1 MKNMKKL
8 LHKNSELRNIL
19 KIITYNKSIIMSES
33 TEMKVKIK
41 KSGSKV
47 KKSSEEKTE
56 STVTPAEKVV
66 VPIVTVETVIEPVVE
81 PVEKVAYVSVAP
93 AETVVEVTTT
103 VEESNTEILFNKFI
117 NQFQDI
123 QSVMKTLHSNLKVL
137 QKEVM
142 RERKESK
149 KKESKIKK
157 KIDKKKNPSGI
168 VKPTPIS
175 PELSKF
181 LGLPVGELIA
191 RTDVTAKIISYV
203 KENNLQDPKDKRNI
217 LPDDKLKELLQP
229 GDTVVSFFNLQTF
242 MKNHFPSSTTETTVV

>member
-1 MKNMKKL
+1 
-8 LHKNSELRNIL
+8 
-19 KIITYNKSIIMSES
+19 MSEP
-33 TEMKVKIK
+33 TEMKVKTK
-41 KSGSKV
+41 KSGTKV
-47 KKSSEEKTE
+47 KKSSENKTE
-56 STVTPAEKVV
+56 STTVTE
-66 VPIVTVETVIEPVVE
+66 ETVVLPVEPVVLPVEPVVE
-81 PVEKVAYVSVAP
+81 VSVAP
-93 AETVVEVTTT
+93 VETVVEVTTTT

-123 QSVMKTLHSNLKVL
+123 QAVMKTLHSNLKVL

-157 KIDKKKNPSGI
+157 KSDKKKNPSGI
-168 VKPTPIS
+168 VKPSPIS

-191 RTDVTAKIISYV
+191 RTDVTSKIIAYV
-203 KENNLQDPKDKRNI
+203 KEHNLQDPKDKRNI

-229 GDTVVSFFNLQTF
+229 GDKVVSFFTLQTF
-242 MKNHFPSSTTETTVV
+242 MKNHFPSSTTETTTPVV

>member
-1 MKNMKKL
+1 
-8 LHKNSELRNIL
+8 
-19 KIITYNKSIIMSES
+19 MSEP
-33 TEMKVKIK
+33 TEIKVKTK

-56 STVTPAEKVV
+56 STVAHIEQIV
-66 VPIVTVETVIEPVVE
+66 VPIVTVEPVIEPVVE
-81 PVEKVAYVSVAP
+81 SVEKVADVSVAP
-93 AETVVEVTTT
+93 VETVVEVTNT

-123 QSVMKTLHSNLKVL
+123 QAVMKTLHSNLKVL

-157 KIDKKKNPSGI
+157 KSDKKKNPSGI
-168 VKPTPIS
+168 TKPSLIS

-181 LGLPVGELIA
+181 LGLPLGELIP
-191 RTDVTAKIISYV
+191 RTDVTSKIISYV
-203 KENNLQDPKDKRNI
+203 KEHNLQDPKDKRNI

-229 GDTVVSFFNLQTF
+229 GDTVVSFFNIQTF
-242 MKNHFPSSTTETTVV
+242 MKNHFPSSTTETTTTVV

>member
-1 MKNMKKL
+1 
-8 LHKNSELRNIL
+8 
-19 KIITYNKSIIMSES
+19 MSEP
-33 TEMKVKIK
+33 TEMKVKTK
-41 KSGSKV
+41 KSGTKV
-47 KKSSEEKTE
+47 KKSSENKTE
-56 STVTPAEKVV
+56 STTVTK
-66 VPIVTVETVIEPVVE
+66 ETVVAPVTEETVVAHVK
-81 PVEKVAYVSVAP
+81 PVADVSVAP
-93 AETVVEVTTT
+93 VETVVEVTTTT

-123 QSVMKTLHSNLKVL
+123 QAVMKTLHSNLKVL

-157 KIDKKKNPSGI
+157 KSDKKKNPSGI

-191 RTDVTAKIISYV
+191 RTDVTSKIIAYV
-203 KENNLQDPKDKRNI
+203 KEHNLQDPKDKRNI

-229 GDTVVSFFNLQTF
+229 GDKVVSFFTLQTF
-242 MKNHFPSSTTETTVV
+242 MKNHFPSTTETNTPVTTVV

>member
-1 MKNMKKL
+1 
-8 LHKNSELRNIL
+8 
-19 KIITYNKSIIMSES
+19 MSEQ
-33 TEMKVKIK
+33 TEMKVKTK
-41 KSGSKV
+41 KSGTKI

-56 STVTPAEKVV
+56 STVTHVEQVV
-66 VPIVTVETVIEPVVE
+66 A
-81 PVEKVAYVSVAP
+81 PVEQVVAPVEQVVAPVEQVADVSVAP
-93 AETVVEVTTT
+93 VETVVEVTTT

-123 QSVMKTLHSNLKVL
+123 QTVMKTLHSNLKVL

-157 KIDKKKNPSGI
+157 KKSDKKKNPSGI

-191 RTDVTAKIISYV
+191 RTEVTSKIIDYV
-203 KENNLQDPKDKRNI
+203 KKHNLQDPSDKRNI

-229 GDTVVSFFNLQTF
+229 GDTIVSFFNIQTF
-242 MKNHFPSSTTETTVV
+242 LKNHFPSSTTETTIV

>member
-1 MKNMKKL
+1 
-8 LHKNSELRNIL
+8 
-19 KIITYNKSIIMSES
+19 MSEP
-33 TEMKVKIK
+33 TEIKVKTK
-41 KSGSKV
+41 KSGTKV
-47 KKSSEEKTE
+47 KKSLEEKTE
-56 STVTPAEKVV
+56 STTVTEEPVV
-66 VPIVTVETVIEPVVE
+66 APITVEPVVAPVTVEPVVAHVEPVVEVSVAPVETVI
-81 PVEKVAYVSVAP
+81 
-93 AETVVEVTTT
+93 EVTTT

-123 QSVMKTLHSNLKVL
+123 QAVMKTLHSNLKVL

-157 KIDKKKNPSGI
+157 KSDKKKNPSGI
-168 VKPTPIS
+168 TKPSLIS

-181 LGLPVGELIA
+181 LGLPLGELIP
-191 RTDVTAKIISYV
+191 RTDVTSKIISYV

-229 GDTVVSFFNLQTF
+229 GDKVVSFFTLQTF
-242 MKNHFPSSTTETTVV
+242 MKNHFPSSTTETTTPVTTVV

>member
-1 MKNMKKL
+1 
-8 LHKNSELRNIL
+8 
-19 KIITYNKSIIMSES
+19 MSEP
-33 TEMKVKIK
+33 TEIKVKTK

-56 STVTPAEKVV
+56 STIAPIEQVV
-66 VPIVTVETVIEPVVE
+66 VPIVTVEPVIEPVVE
-81 PVEKVAYVSVAP
+81 SVEKVADVSVAP
-93 AETVVEVTTT
+93 VETVVEVTNT

-123 QSVMKTLHSNLKVL
+123 QAVMKTLHSNLKVL

-157 KIDKKKNPSGI
+157 KSDKKKNPSGI
-168 VKPTPIS
+168 TKPSLIS

-181 LGLPVGELIA
+181 LGLPLGELIP
-191 RTDVTAKIISYV
+191 RTDVTSKIISYV
-203 KENNLQDPKDKRNI
+203 KEHNLQDPKDKRNI

-229 GDTVVSFFNLQTF
+229 GDTVVSFFNIQTF
-242 MKNHFPSSTTETTVV
+242 MKNHFPSSTTETTTTVV

>member
-1 MKNMKKL
+1 
-8 LHKNSELRNIL
+8 
-19 KIITYNKSIIMSES
+19 MSEP
-33 TEMKVKIK
+33 TEIKVKTK

-56 STVTPAEKVV
+56 STIVPVEQVV
-66 VPIVTVETVIEPVVE
+66 VPIVNVETVIEPIDE
-81 PVEKVAYVSVAP
+81 PVEKVADVSVAP
-93 AETVVEVTTT
+93 VETVVEVTTT

-123 QSVMKTLHSNLKVL
+123 QAVMKTLHSNLKVL

-157 KIDKKKNPSGI
+157 KSDKKKNPSGI

-203 KENNLQDPKDKRNI
+203 KEHNLQDPKDKRNI

-242 MKNHFPSSTTETTVV
+242 MKNHFPSSTTETTTTVV

>member
-1 MKNMKKL
+1 
-8 LHKNSELRNIL
+8 
-19 KIITYNKSIIMSES
+19 MSEP
-33 TEMKVKIK
+33 TEMKVKTK
-41 KSGSKV
+41 KSGTKV

-56 STVTPAEKVV
+56 STTVEPVV
-66 VPIVTVETVIEPVVE
+66 APVTVEPVVAPVTVEPVVE
-81 PVEKVAYVSVAP
+81 VSVAP
-93 AETVVEVTTT
+93 VETVVEVTTT

-123 QSVMKTLHSNLKVL
+123 QAVMKTLHSNLKVL

-157 KIDKKKNPSGI
+157 KSDKKKNPSGI
-168 VKPTPIS
+168 VKPSPIS

-181 LGLPVGELIA
+181 LGLPLGELIA
-191 RTDVTAKIISYV
+191 RTDVTSKIIAYV
-203 KENNLQDPKDKRNI
+203 KEHNLQDPKDKRNI

-229 GDTVVSFFNLQTF
+229 GDKVVSFFTLQTF
-242 MKNHFPSSTTETTVV
+242 MKNHFPSSTTETTTPVTTIV

>member
-1 MKNMKKL
+1 
-8 LHKNSELRNIL
+8 
-19 KIITYNKSIIMSES
+19 MSEP
-33 TEMKVKIK
+33 TEIKVKTK
-41 KSGSKV
+41 KSGTKV
-47 KKSSEEKTE
+47 KKSSENKTE
-56 STVTPAEKVV
+56 STTVTEEHVV
-66 VPIVTVETVIEPVVE
+66 APVTEEHVVAPVTVETVVAPVTEKTVVTPVTVE
-81 PVEKVAYVSVAP
+81 NVADVSVAP
-93 AETVVEVTTT
+93 LETVVEVTTTT

-123 QSVMKTLHSNLKVL
+123 QAVMKTLHSNLKVL

-157 KIDKKKNPSGI
+157 KSDKKKNPSGI
-168 VKPTPIS
+168 TKPSPIS

-181 LGLPVGELIA
+181 LGLPLGELIP
-191 RTDVTAKIISYV
+191 RTDVTSKIISYV

-229 GDTVVSFFNLQTF
+229 GDKVVSFFTLQTF
-242 MKNHFPSSTTETTVV
+242 MKNHFPSTTETTTTVV